1 MLDLKYDCLR
11 ALRAFTLLAGLYAC
25 CVALRAAEPV
35 KFLELENEVVCRVN
49 TEVISKRDVEIRM
62 INSGQAMLNLFAF
75 RERLKADDQWD
86 DANQERFNEIYIPA
100 FRDELRNAIREK
112 LMLQE
117 AKTEKMDVD
126 KATFEKRYANV
137 IEHYR
142 RQGILNR
149 QGFKLEEIRERLRD
163 QLLLENFRDQF
174 ISVFDMPKRP
184 EVKKYY
190 DEHLSE
196 FQRGPAV
203 MVRQIRVDSVKV
215 NKLGREERVE
225 NAREKAHELRREIVE
240 YAADFKDV
248 AREHSD
254 DGAEIRGKGGL
265 LESTPG
271 DPYISLEGRN
281 AEFVKAVQGLK
292 PGEISR
298 VFPYGERSFAIVQ
311 LVERRDGGP
320 KPLDDQLYDEI
331 HKKLLNQR
339 ISKKED
345 EWFRKAV
352 TKNLIMGIQ
361 EGKETKM
368 PLSFFFPDDAE
379 AIAAD
384 RAARE
389 ARKTEATPVK
399 NTEVEPKR

>member
-1 MLDLKYDCLR
+1 MLALKNNGLCTPR
-11 ALRAFTLLAGLYAC
+11 ALALLAGLC
-25 CVALRAAEPV
+25 LFCTALHAAEPV
-35 KFLELENEVVCRVN
+35 KFLELDNEVVCRVN
-49 TEVISKRDVEIRM
+49 TAVISKRDVEIRM

-86 DANQERFNEIYIPA
+86 EANQERFNEIYIPA

-142 RQGILNR
+142 KQGILNR
-149 QGFKLEEIRERLRD
+149 PGFKLEEIRERLRD

-190 DEHLSE
+190 EEHLSE

-203 MVRQIRVDSVKV
+203 MVRQIRVDTVKV

-225 NAREKAHELRREIVE
+225 NAREKAHELRKEIVE

-254 DGAEIRGKGGL
+254 DGPDIRNKGGL
-265 LESTPG
+265 LESVPG
-271 DPYISLEGRN
+271 DPYISLESRN
-281 AEFVKAVQGLK
+281 AEFVKAVQSLK
-292 PGEISR
+292 PGEISK

-352 TKNLIMGIQ
+352 AKNLIMGIQ
-361 EGKETKM
+361 EGKENKM
-368 PLSFFFPDDAE
+368 PLSFFFPDDPE

-389 ARKTEATPVK
+389 ARKTETAPVK
-399 NTEVEPKR
+399 STEAEPKR